1 MNYVLIKL
9 FRTSQVVLVAK
20 NPPANPGDIK
30 RRGFDAWVGKIPWR
44 RAWQPT
50 PAFSPGESHAQR
62 SLVGATAHGV
72 TKSGAGHLAHTHSG
86 LRA

>member
-30 RRGFDAWVGKIPWR
+30 RRGFDAWVGKIP
-44 RAWQPT
+44 
-50 PAFSPGESHAQR
+50 
-62 SLVGATAHGV
+62 
-72 TKSGAGHLAHTHSG
+72 
-86 LRA
+86 